1 MDETKLLCIIE
12 EIIGLILKK
21 EGFFSW
27 EMSSVQLSVF
37 RNNIG

>member
-1 MDETKLLCIIE
+1 MDATKLLGTIE

-27 EMSSVQLSVF
+27 EMSSVELSVF
-37 RNNIG
+37 GNNIG